1 MITLVSRGAV
11 VVEMSVGQK
20 NKIPVLEISGEID
33 HFVAP
38 KLQRQIDDIIDKG
51 AQHLIF
57 DFTNVHYLDSGGI
70 GVLFNAMQQLVPRR
84 GQIVIVCDEENLI
97 RILELVGLFD
107 TRTNVSLCKDQ
118 KQALEDLG
126 KRIEVG

>member
-1 MITLVSRGAV
+1 M
-11 VVEMSVGQK
+11 EMSVGQK